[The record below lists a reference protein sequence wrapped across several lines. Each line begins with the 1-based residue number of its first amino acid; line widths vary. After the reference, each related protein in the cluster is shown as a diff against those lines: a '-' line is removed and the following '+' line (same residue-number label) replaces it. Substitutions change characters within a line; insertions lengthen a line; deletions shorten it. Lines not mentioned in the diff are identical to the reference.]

1 MEEFE
6 NKKVGERDELEGGGD
21 TGSVKGTWP
30 VVADFENG
38 GRRATSEGLSKG
50 GI

>member
-1 MEEFE
+1 M
-6 NKKVGERDELEGGGD
+6 GERDEMEGGGD

-30 VVADFENG
+30 VGADFENG
-38 GRRATSEGLSKG
+38 RRQPTSEGLSKG